1 MSKQTKILCTLAL
14 LLALVIAFWSNV
26 TEAAKICPD
35 GKSYRRDLCKETREK
50 ADGSVEVY
58 PQGKSYKRDETMVGK
73 PQSDGSMRF
82 CPKGKSY
89 KRDECWVMK

>member
-35 GKSYRRDLCKETREK
+35 GKSYRRDLCKEIKDKSDGTR
-50 ADGSVEVY
+50 EVY
-58 PQGKSYKRDETMVGK
+58 PVGKSYKRDETWVIKGDRMY
-73 PQSDGSMRF
+73 
-82 CPKGKSY
+82 PKGKSY
-89 KRDECWVMK
+89 KQNEVWELTK